1 MKERLLQLLE
11 LEQLTP
17 SRFADLIGVQRS
29 SVSHVLSGR
38 NKPSFDFLEKT
49 LQAFPGMKA
58 DWLMLGK
65 GSMYEQMGRNQS
77 GNLFEQDDAEHSEN
91 EEINFETD
99 ASGTFTTPGEPKE
112 VAQGDIKEESKD
124 REPESAENTRR
135 VKQVMV
141 FYDDDT
147 FSTYFPS
154 SD

>member
-1 MKERLLQLLE
+1 
-11 LEQLTP
+11 
-17 SRFADLIGVQRS
+17 
-29 SVSHVLSGR
+29 
-38 NKPSFDFLEKT
+38 
-49 LQAFPGMKA
+49 
-58 DWLMLGK
+58 
-65 GSMYEQMGRNQS
+65 MGRNQS